1 MLLIEYSKE
10 LSVNDF
16 ENRNGRMFLKKKG
29 SYRLIKAVDQLFDKR
44 IKHQRI
50 KKYGEHSKIRTMI
63 REEPIKLGQYLRDEK
78 EGYKPAFLSNNERKQ
93 LQGVIP

>member
-16 ENRNGRMFLKKKG
+16 ENRNGRMFLKKKE
-29 SYRLIKAVDQLFDKR
+29 SYKLIKAVNDLFDKR

-50 KKYGEHSKIRTMI
+50 KKYGQRSKIRTVI
-63 REEPIKLGQYLRDEK
+63 REEPMKLSQYLRGEK
-78 EGYKPAFLSNNERKQ
+78 GKYEPV
-93 LQGVIP
+93 VI